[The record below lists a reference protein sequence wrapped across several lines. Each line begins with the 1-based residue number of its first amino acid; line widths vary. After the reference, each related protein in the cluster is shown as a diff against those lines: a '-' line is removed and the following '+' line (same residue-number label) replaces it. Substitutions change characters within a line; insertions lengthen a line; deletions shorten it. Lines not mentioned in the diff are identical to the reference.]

1 MAIDPRTPVVV
12 GVAQTLRRPE
22 DPATSTSPVDM
33 MADVLRLAAD
43 DAGPGSSLLARADS
57 VRIVSMLSWRYSD
70 PGSMVAARLGASPRQ
85 TVVTTAGGNSP
96 QALLNN
102 TAVAIQDGEL
112 DVALIAGAE
121 AMYTRL
127 RSRKAKIHLDWE
139 QQPADVEP
147 TFVLGED
154 RPGVSDLE
162 MARSIMLPI
171 QVYPV
176 FENALRAAAGESIDE
191 HQQKIA
197 ALWSRFSS
205 VAARN
210 PHAWFRDEKTADEIG
225 TVTAENRW
233 IGFPYP
239 KAMNANLD
247 TDQSAA
253 LIVCSV
259 EAARA
264 AGVPEDKWVF
274 PWSGSDAHDHWFVS
288 ERDNLHS
295 SPAIRLNGQQALS
308 LAGIGIDDV
317 AHVDLYSCFPS
328 AVQIGAQE
336 LGLGLDEP
344 DRPLTVT
351 GGLSFAGGPGNNY
364 VTHSIA
370 AMVDVLRAD
379 PGSLGLCTALGWY
392 VTKHAIGAYS
402 TEPPPNGF
410 RHAHPQDEVDALP
423 RREAVADYDG
433 PVTIDSYTVMHE
445 RDGEP
450 AMGIVA
456 CLLPDGRRTWAHTTE
471 PGLMKSMT
479 LEEFVGRPATVKS
492 GGQIDVA

>member
-1 MAIDPRTPVVV
+1 
-12 GVAQTLRRPE
+12 
-22 DPATSTSPVDM
+22 M
-33 MADVLRLAAD
+33 MVEALRLAAD
-43 DAGPGSSLLARADS
+43 DSGGDGLLEKADS
-57 VRIVSMLSWRYSD
+57 VRVAAVLSWRYTD
-70 PGSMVAARLGASPRQ
+70 PGAIVATRLGISPKQ
-85 TVVTTAGGNSP
+85 TVVTTTGGNSP
-96 QALLNN
+96 QMLLND
-102 TAVAIQDGEL
+102 TALAIQRGDV
-112 DVALIAGAE
+112 DVALMAGAE
-121 AMYTRL
+121 AMYTRY
-127 RSRKAKIHLDWE
+127 RARKVKAHLDWE
-139 QQPADVEP
+139 QQPPDVQP
-147 TFVLGED
+147 TQVLGDD
-154 RPGVSDLE
+154 RPGVSDIE
-162 MARSIMLPI
+162 MSWSIMLPI

-176 FENALRAAAGESIDE
+176 FENALRAAADESIEE

-197 ALWSRFSS
+197 ALWSRFSA

-210 PHAWFRDEKTADEIG
+210 THAWFPEERTVEEIA

-233 IGFPYP
+233 IGFPYT

-264 AGVPEDKWVF
+264 AGVPEEKWVF
-274 PWSGSDAHDHWFVS
+274 PWSGADAHDHWFVS

-295 SPAIRLNGQQALS
+295 SPAIRSAGQSALS
-308 LAGIGIDDV
+308 LAGVGIDDV

-328 AVQIGAQE
+328 AVQIGAAE

-379 PGSLGLCTALGWY
+379 PGSLGVCTALGWY
-392 VTKHAIGAYS
+392 VTKHSVGIYS

-410 RHAHPQDEVDALP
+410 RHDRPQQEVDATP
-423 RREAVADYDG
+423 RREPVGDYEG
-433 PVTIDSYTVMHE
+433 PVTIEAYTVMHE

-456 CLLPDGRRTWAHTTE
+456 GLLPDGHRTWANTIE

-479 LEEFVGRPATVKS
+479 LEEFVGRPATVKP
-492 GGQIDVA
+492 GGQIEVG

>member
-1 MAIDPRTPVVV
+1 
-12 GVAQTLRRPE
+12 
-22 DPATSTSPVDM
+22 M
-33 MADVLRLAAD
+33 MIEALRLAAD
-43 DAGPGSSLLARADS
+43 DSGGSGLLEKADS
-57 VRIVSMLSWRYSD
+57 VRAAAVLSWRYTD
-70 PGSMVAARLGASPRQ
+70 PGALVAERLGISPRQ
-85 TVVTTAGGNSP
+85 TVVTTTGGNSP
-96 QALLNN
+96 QMLMND
-102 TAVAIQDGEL
+102 TAMAIQRGDI
-112 DVALIAGAE
+112 DVALVAGAE
-121 AMYTRL
+121 AMYTRY
-127 RSRKAKIHLDWE
+127 RARKVKVHLEWE
-139 QQPADVEP
+139 QQDPDTAP
-147 TFVLGED
+147 TQVLGDD

-176 FENALRAAAGESIDE
+176 FENALRAAAGESIEE

-197 ALWSRFSS
+197 ALWSRFSA

-210 PHAWFRDEKTADEIG
+210 PHAWFPDEKSTAEIA
-225 TVTAENRW
+225 TVTPDNRW
-233 IGFPYP
+233 IGFPYT

-253 LIVCSV
+253 FIVCSV

-264 AGVPEDKWVF
+264 AGVPAEKWVF
-274 PWSGSDAHDHWFVS
+274 PRSGADAHDHWFVS
-288 ERDNLHS
+288 ERADLHS
-295 SPAIRLNGQQALS
+295 SPAIRLAGAAALS

-317 AHVDLYSCFPS
+317 THVDLYSCFPS
-328 AVQIGAQE
+328 AVQIGAAE

-370 AMVDVLRAD
+370 AMTDTLRAD
-379 PGSLGLCTALGWY
+379 PGSFGLCTALGWY
-392 VTKHAIGAYS
+392 ITKHAVGVYS

-410 RHAHPQDEVDALP
+410 RHARPQEDVDALP
-423 RREAVADYDG
+423 RREPVADYEG
-433 PVTIDSYTVMHE
+433 PATIESYTVVHE

-450 AMGIVA
+450 AMAIVA
-456 CLLPDGRRTWAHTTE
+456 CLLPAGRRTWVNSNE

-479 LEEFVGRPATVKS
+479 LEEFVGRPALLKA
-492 GGQIDVA
+492 GGQIELP

>member
-1 MAIDPRTPVVV
+1 MALDPRTPVVV

-22 DPATSTSPVDM
+22 DPATATAPVDM
-33 MADVLRLAAD
+33 MADTLLLAAD
-43 DAGPGSSLLARADS
+43 DAGPGGASLLERADS
-57 VRIVSMLSWRYSD
+57 VRVAAVLSWRYTD
-70 PGSMVAARLGASPRQ
+70 PGTLVAARLGISPRQ
-85 TVVTTAGGNSP
+85 TVVTTTGGNSP
-96 QALLNN
+96 QMLLND
-102 TAVAIQDGEL
+102 TALAIQRGDV
-112 DVALIAGAE
+112 DVALMAGAE

-127 RSRKAKIHLDWE
+127 RARKVKAWLDWE
-139 QQPADVEP
+139 QQASNAQPSQ
-147 TFVLGED
+147 VLGDD
-154 RPGVSDLE
+154 RAGVSDAE

-191 HQQKIA
+191 HQRKVA
-197 ALWSRFSS
+197 GLWSRFSS

-210 PHAWFRDEKTADEIG
+210 PHAWSREQRTADDIA
-225 TVTAENRW
+225 TVTAANRW
-233 IGFPYP
+233 IGFPYT

-274 PWSGSDAHDHWFVS
+274 PWSGADAHDHWFVS
-288 ERDNLHS
+288 ERADLHS
-295 SPAIRLNGQQALS
+295 SPAIRLAGARALE
-308 LAGIGIDDV
+308 LAAIGIDDV

-328 AVQIGAQE
+328 AVQIGAAE

-344 DRPLTVT
+344 NRPLTVT

-370 AMVDVLRAD
+370 TMVDTLRAD
-379 PGSLGLCTALGWY
+379 PGSHGLCTALGWY
-392 VTKHAIGAYS
+392 ITKHAVGIYS

-410 RHAHPQDEVDALP
+410 RHARPQDEVDALP
-423 RREAVADYDG
+423 RREPVADHEG

-456 CLLPDGRRTWAHTTE
+456 CLLADGRRTWANTTE
-471 PGLMKSMT
+471 PGLMKAMT
-479 LEEFVGRPATVKS
+479 LEEFVGRTATVKA
-492 GGQIDVA
+492 GQLQVD

>member
-1 MAIDPRTPVVV
+1 MALDPRTPVVV
-12 GVAQTLRRPE
+12 GVAQTLRRP
-22 DPATSTSPVDM
+22 DPAEATDPVDM
-33 MADVLRLAAD
+33 MVEALRLAAD
-43 DAGPGSSLLARADS
+43 DSGGDGLLEKADS
-57 VRIVSMLSWRYSD
+57 VRVAAVLSWRYTD
-70 PGSMVAARLGASPRQ
+70 PGAIVATRLGISPRQ
-85 TVVTTAGGNSP
+85 TVVTTTGGNSP
-96 QALLNN
+96 QMLLND
-102 TAVAIQDGEL
+102 TAHAIQQSDV
-112 DVALIAGAE
+112 DVALLAGAE
-121 AMYTRL
+121 AMYTRY
-127 RSRKAKIHLDWE
+127 RARKVKAHLDWE
-139 QQPADVEP
+139 QQPPDVQP
-147 TFVLGED
+147 TQVLGDD
-154 RPGVSDLE
+154 RPGVSDTE
-162 MARSIMLPI
+162 MSRSIMLPI

-176 FENALRAAAGESIDE
+176 FENALRAAAGESIEE
-191 HQQKIA
+191 HQKKIA
-197 ALWSRFSS
+197 ALWSRFSA

-210 PHAWFRDEKTADEIG
+210 PHAWFPEERTAEEIA

-233 IGFPYP
+233 IGFPYT

-264 AGVPEDKWVF
+264 AGVPEEKWVF
-274 PWSGSDAHDHWFVS
+274 PWSGADAHDHWFVS

-295 SPAIRLNGQQALS
+295 SPAIRLAGQSALS
-308 LAGIGIDDV
+308 LAGVGIDDV

-328 AVQIGAQE
+328 AVQIGAAE

-379 PGSLGLCTALGWY
+379 PGSLGVCTALGWY
-392 VTKHAIGAYS
+392 VTKHAVGIYS

-410 RHAHPQDEVDALP
+410 RHAHPQQEVDAAP
-423 RREAVADYDG
+423 RREPVADYEG
-433 PVTIDSYTVMHE
+433 PVTIEAYTVMHE
-445 RDGEP
+445 RDGQP

-456 CLLPDGRRTWAHTTE
+456 SLLPDGRRTWANTNE

-479 LEEFVGRPATVKS
+479 REEFVGRPATVKP
-492 GGQIDVA
+492 GGQLEVG